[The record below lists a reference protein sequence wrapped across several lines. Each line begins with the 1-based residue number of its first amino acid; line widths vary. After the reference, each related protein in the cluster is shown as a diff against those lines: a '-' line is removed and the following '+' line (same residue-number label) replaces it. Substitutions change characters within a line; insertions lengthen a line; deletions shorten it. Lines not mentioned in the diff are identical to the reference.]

1 MDSSLLAHSG
11 MVAADAEAEAVH
23 AAVAVAVAVDTAVE
37 PARLISLAT

>member
-1 MDSSLLAHSG
+1 

-23 AAVAVAVAVDTAVE
+23 AAVAVAVDTAVE